1 MVDLRSRATL
11 VVAVLVAA
19 LCALAAPALAAPVT
33 VDFRIEGKDTTHF
46 DGPVTSDVR
55 TVDGHDNTGPHTCD
69 GTNNGQGG
77 TPAPT
82 AGTSLAEASERGPFS
97 FVANYFPPSSQG
109 GDDLFLSTVNG
120 ETPDYSVDQTFWA
133 FIVNGSF
140 ASVGMCQFRVQP
152 GDRILF
158 ARVTGS
164 ETVLQLAGPNTVSTG
179 QPATYTVTDAASG
192 APVAGAAVAGQIT
205 GADGKASAT
214 FDTAGTRTLKATRA
228 NAVRS
233 NGVSTCV
240 HAGDDGTCG
249 TAAPGGGGGGGSVP
263 FARAPI
269 SSVLGL
275 RSGARFAAGKG
286 PRLLKGHVDIGTGA
300 LAAVRL
306 RLRRVA
312 GGRCFFWS
320 VSAEKWRRRP
330 CNAGGFFYTIGDRA
344 DWSYLLPERLGPGRY
359 DLHAMAV
366 DRAGLRH
373 DAYVLFHVAG
383 AG

>member
-1 MVDLRSRATL
+1 MVDLRSRATF
-11 VVAVLVAA
+11 VVAIVMTVLFA
-19 LCALAAPALAAPVT
+19 LSAGPALAAPVT

-55 TVDGHDNTGPHTCD
+55 MVDGHDGSGTHTCD

-97 FVANYFPPSSQG
+97 FVANYFPPSAQG
-109 GDDLFLSTVNG
+109 GDDLFLTTVNG

-133 FIVNGSF
+133 FVVNGSF

-158 ARVTGS
+158 ARMTGS
-164 ETVLQLAGPNTVSTG
+164 ETILQLAGPSSVSTG
-179 QPATYTVTDAASG
+179 QPATYTVTDGASG
-192 APVAGAAVAGQIT
+192 APIAGAAVAGQVT
-205 GADGKASAT
+205 GADGKATAT
-214 FDTAGTRTLKATRA
+214 FAAAGTQTVKATRA

-233 NGVSTCV
+233 NAVSTCV

-249 TAAPGGGGGGGSVP
+249 TGIPAAGGGGPLP
-263 FARAPI
+263 FARAPT

-312 GGRCFFWS
+312 GGRCSFWS
-320 VSAEKWRRRP
+320 VRAEKWRRRP
-330 CNAGGFFYTIGDRA
+330 CNAGGFYYTIGDRA
-344 DWSYLLPERLGPGRY
+344 DWSYLLPERLGSGRY

-366 DRAGLRH
+366 DRSGLSH
-373 DAYVLFHVAG
+373 DAYVLFRVAG
-383 AG
+383 AR

>member
-1 MVDLRSRATL
+1 MVDLRSRATF
-11 VVAVLVAA
+11 VVAVLVAG
-19 LCALAAPALAAPVT
+19 LFALAAGPALAAPVT

-55 TVDGHDNTGPHTCD
+55 PVDGHDGSGAHTCD

-97 FVANYFPPSSQG
+97 FRADYFPPSAQG
-109 GDDLFLSTVNG
+109 GDDLFLTTVNG
-120 ETPDYSVDQTFWA
+120 ETPDYNADQTFWA

-140 ASVGMCQFRVQP
+140 ASVGMCEFRVQP

-164 ETVLQLAGPNTVSTG
+164 ETVLQLAGPSSVSTG
-179 QPATYTVTDAASG
+179 QSATYTVTDAASG
-192 APVAGAAVAGQIT
+192 APVAGAGVAGQVT
-205 GADGKASAT
+205 GADGKATAT
-214 FDTAGTRTLKATRA
+214 FDTPGTRTLKATRA

-249 TAAPGGGGGGGSVP
+249 TGTGLPAGGPAPES
-263 FARAPI
+263 RAPV
-269 SSVLGL
+269 STVLGL
-275 RSGARFAAGKG
+275 RSGTRFAAGHG
-286 PRLLKGHVDIGTGA
+286 PRLLKGHVDIGTGP

-312 GGRCFFWS
+312 GGRCSFWS
-320 VSAEKWRRRP
+320 VRAEKWRRRP
-330 CNAGGFFYTIGDRA
+330 CNADGFFYTIGDRA

-366 DRAGLRH
+366 DRAGLRQ
-373 DAYVLFHVAG
+373 DAYVLFRVAG

>member
-1 MVDLRSRATL
+1 MVDLRSRAAL
-11 VVAVLVAA
+11 AVAA
-19 LCALAAPALAAPVT
+19 LAVALFTAAGPAAAAPVT

-55 TVDGHDNTGPHTCD
+55 PVDGHDNTGPHTCD

-77 TPAPT
+77 TPAAT
-82 AGTSLAEASERGPFS
+82 AGTALAVASEEKPFS
-97 FVANYFPPSSQG
+97 FVANYFPPSSSG

-120 ETPDYSVDQTFWA
+120 ETPDFNVDQTFWG
-133 FIVNGSF
+133 FVVNGSF

-158 ARVTGS
+158 ARMTGS
-164 ETVLQLAGPNTVSTG
+164 ETVLQLAGPSTVSIG

-192 APVAGAAVAGQIT
+192 SPVAGAGVGGQIT
-205 GADGKASAT
+205 GADGKATAT

-233 NGVSTCV
+233 NGVNTCV

-249 TAAPGGGGGGGSVP
+249 TSGATPPAAGGSLPVS
-263 FARAPI
+263 RAP
-269 SSVLGL
+269 SSTVLGL
-275 RSGARFAAGKG
+275 RARFAAGRG
-286 PRLLKGHVDIGTGA
+286 PRLLKGHVDLGTGA

-312 GGRCFFWS
+312 GGRCSFWS
-320 VSAEKWRRRP
+320 VRAEKWRRRP
-330 CNAGGFFYTIGDRA
+330 CNANGFFYTIGDRA
-344 DWSYLLPERLGPGRY
+344 DWSYLLPERLGAGRY

-383 AG
+383 AR